1 VNGVVR
7 VLPLITKDPVTGK
20 PLVVTRREGPQSGI
34 VITGRFSLGWIGR
47 LTPEQLDFVG
57 QLVRYRG
64 NIQRLAMEL
73 DVAYNTARNHLDEIV
88 SALEQSSDMEDH
100 EQAYEP
106 THEPYFETVPQPPDG
121 DDSQEQVRRR
131 AVLDSLDTGEISFE
145 EAMRLLHAVSRHAG
159 N

>member
-20 PLVVTRREGPQSGI
+20 PLIVTRLEGPQSGI
-34 VITGRFSLGWIGR
+34 VIAGHFSLGWIGR
-47 LTPEQLDFVG
+47 LTPEQLEFVG

-64 NIQRLAMEL
+64 NVQRLAMEL

-88 SALEQSSDMEDH
+88 SALEQSDDIEEH

-106 THEPYFETVPQPPDG
+106 TDKPYLETVAQPPDR
-121 DDSQEQVRRR
+121 DDSQDQVRRR
-131 AVLDSLDTGEISFE
+131 AVLDSLDAEEISFE
-145 EAMRLLHAVSRHAG
+145 EAMRLLQAVSRHAG
-159 N
+159 S

>member
-1 VNGVVR
+1 M
-7 VLPLITKDPVTGK
+7 LPLITKDPVTGK
-20 PLVVTRREGPQSGI
+20 PLIVTRLEGPQSGI

-88 SALEQSSDMEDH
+88 SALEQSGDMEEH
-100 EQAYEP
+100 EQGYEP
-106 THEPYFETVPQPPDG
+106 TDVPDLEAAPQPLDRDG
-121 DDSQEQVRRR
+121 SGQQVRRR

-145 EAMRLLHAVSRHAG
+145 EAMRLLQAVSRQAG